1 MNDETIVLSTPYRCP
16 KCGGQI
22 RLEVTRPKGGGE
34 ATSEAYECGG
44 CRKSF
49 TLPALLLSAKVEAL
63 KVWLS
68 DRMGAEVDTHFESK
82 ATTYWF
88 RILVGVRPQPVLC
101 VSLRAFEDHSV
112 EKISNDLERQQV
124 PGMLVSD
131 PAQHLLYTTRGEVK
145 RYHP

>member
-1 MNDETIVLSTPYRCP
+1 MDVSERVGAL
-16 KCGGQI
+16 
-22 RLEVTRPKGGGE
+22 RL
-34 ATSEAYECGG
+34 
-44 CRKSF
+44 
-49 TLPALLLSAKVEAL
+49 
-63 KVWLS
+63 WLS
-68 DRMGAEVDTHFESK
+68 ERMGVEVDTHFESK

-131 PAQHLLYTTRGEVK
+131 PAQHLLYTTTGEVK